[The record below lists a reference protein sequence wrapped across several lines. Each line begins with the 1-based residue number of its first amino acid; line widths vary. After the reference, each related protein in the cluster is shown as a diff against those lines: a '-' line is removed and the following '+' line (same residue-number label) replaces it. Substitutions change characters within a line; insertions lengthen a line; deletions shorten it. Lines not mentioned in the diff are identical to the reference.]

1 MFQKIRV
8 SERNTSK
15 RRGAGITIFPRVY
28 FVSQYPKNIIEE
40 HFRAVYR
47 KVSGSENVYE
57 KGSWKKYQSFP
68 SHCFCLTVPKLFVA
82 EPFIA
87 SLISCIGKIYA

>member
-1 MFQKIRV
+1 MVKSWASVDKFCLIV
-8 SERNTSK
+8 L
-15 RRGAGITIFPRVY
+15 
-28 FVSQYPKNIIEE
+28 KNFAEE

-57 KGSWKKYQSFP
+57 KEGWKNYQSSP

-87 SLISCIGKIYA
+87 SLLSCIDNFYA